1 MATIGQ
7 QLLQPESDW
16 KRYDDSH
23 ANIKYN
29 GVWDSNT
36 SNSGSWNNTRHLSNN
51 TTKSL
56 KFKFKGTKL
65 RIIVNTS
72 GNRTTDAIVNIDGQD
87 YTFST
92 KFTTSSSILPTYLA
106 HEVTG
111 LEDKIH
117 DVEITD
123 TTSNFLDID
132 AVDIDK
138 NGELLSLPL
147 GVGDAL
153 TSPENGWKRYDDSFP
168 LIGREGAW
176 THEVSAPLLNGSA
189 YHSVGT
195 GGKIKICFKGT
206 KFRIIAPYYT
216 NKSTQVPVV
225 IDGVTET
232 FNQYGSLLYTR
243 LVYEKQDLKD
253 DVHYVEIKVP
263 NDIGTGNIQ
272 IEAID
277 INEDGE
283 LIRYDY
289 LTSDWSEPMKKYGV
303 AWFGFDEPSG
313 NVVDKLGNGYTG
325 TVTGATRASGWNGE
339 GYSLSFNGNGYVDFG
354 RNLLNNNEF
363 SIRLKLKINSYPIST
378 PSMVFQNENRDV
390 GTGLGHM
397 LYLYQNKILSFEWL
411 TSRSP
416 FTISNFI
423 ASKPLELNR
432 FYDILLT
439 QRIYGSKQVLSMYID
454 EEYIGQSVSSIDFR
468 LGGTNLMLGANGLTS
483 YRYFLNGQIDDLQI
497 YNKALSPS
505 DFTQKR
511 LVIKTTNDKNLVL
524 SPTSTRVKEI
534 PNTAEYIMLAQGGIV
549 KEIDSAVDRPPINFT
564 KTSTEYEIV
573 TSNKT
578 PLGKGRMFTTPIGTD
593 FKTAMIEDNY

>member
-92 KFTTSSSILPTYLA
+92 KFTTSSSILLTYLA

-117 DVEITD
+117 DVEIKD
-123 TTSNFLDID
+123 TTSNYLDID

-153 TSPENGWKRYDDSFP
+153 TSPENGWKRYDDGFP
-168 LIGREGAW
+168 LIGREGTW

-189 YHSVGT
+189 YYSVGT

-253 DVHYVEIKVP
+253 GVHYVEINVP

-325 TVTGATRASGWNGE
+325 IDVTATRAVGWNGDGNSLLFNGTNNSISMNFGSNLTQEVSFKFKFRTSSTKE
-339 GYSLSFNGNGYVDFG
+339 GYPLAT
-354 RNLLNNNEF
+354 LNDYTKQKGFAVYIGAKGEVLVRWTRDADVYCFQINAYTVTVNDGKWHELFF
-363 SIRLKLKINSYPIST
+363 SWDGKKGSVAKL
-378 PSMVFQNENRDV
+378 
-390 GTGLGHM
+390 
-397 LYLYQNKILSFEWL
+397 
-411 TSRSP
+411 
-416 FTISNFI
+416 
-423 ASKPLELNR
+423 
-432 FYDILLT
+432 
-439 QRIYGSKQVLSMYID
+439 YID
-454 EEYIGQSVSSIDFR
+454 EVIIGQSIAEHDNNGHSFNIALGR
-468 LGGTNLMLGANGLTS
+468 LSGALTRW
-483 YRYFLNGQIDDLQI
+483 YTGEIDDLQI
-497 YNKALSPS
+497 YNKALSPF

-511 LVIKTTNDKNLVL
+511 LIIKTTNDKNLVL

-534 PNTAEYIMLAQGGIV
+534 PNTAEYMMLAQGGIV
-549 KEIDSAVDRPPINFT
+549 KEIDSAVDRPPIDFT
-564 KTSTEYEIV
+564 KNSTEYEIV
-573 TSNKT
+573 SNNKT
-578 PLGKGRMFTTPIGTD
+578 PLGKGRMFTIPIGSD
-593 FKTAMIEDNY
+593 FKTAVIEDNY